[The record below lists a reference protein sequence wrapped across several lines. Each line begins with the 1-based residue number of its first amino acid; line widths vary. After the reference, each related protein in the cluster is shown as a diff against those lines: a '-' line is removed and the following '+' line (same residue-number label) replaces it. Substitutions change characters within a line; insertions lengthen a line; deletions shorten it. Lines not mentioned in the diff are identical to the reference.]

1 MKAAVERHPAMLRQ
15 DHTAGCLPCENVTTT
30 SPQIRWTHD
39 DTGAPSPNRR
49 RQPTQQRTPPL
60 SGMPTAPTGIT
71 SEAQRSQIDNFP
83 AGYVYS
89 HTSHTCAE
97 FLKVDAYA
105 QDSQYD
111 ADFNPD
117 MLTDEGISTGQYAI
131 CQVVMQLTSILKMRA
146 AY

>member
-1 MKAAVERHPAMLRQ
+1 
-15 DHTAGCLPCENVTTT
+15 
-30 SPQIRWTHD
+30 
-39 DTGAPSPNRR
+39 
-49 RQPTQQRTPPL
+49 
-60 SGMPTAPTGIT
+60 MPTAPTGIT

-146 AY
+146 AYWANLQVITSIDRTAPDFGDDYYLQLVDTVMYILQDIFICIIKEQCSDQAESKWKR